1 MNHPYSKLAVF
12 AALAV
17 VGIATCAKAP
27 PPTPP
32 VLPPQTIAA
41 PPEATVKATM
51 TITVSADANP
61 DASGRPSPVYVRVYQ
76 LRGESAFKGAEF
88 FAVWDNERTVLGDAL
103 ISRDEFFL
111 KAGESRTIDVSVA
124 REAAFIGV
132 IAELRD
138 IRNSEWRALAPA
150 PRGGLRVAIN
160 RAGVALGA
168 AP

>member
-1 MNHPYSKLAVF
+1 MTRLHSTLAVF
-12 AALAV
+12 VTLGGLGVAA
-17 VGIATCAKAP
+17 CAKAP
-27 PPTPP
+27 PPAPP
-32 VLPPQTIAA
+32 VLPPQTITA

-51 TITVSADANP
+51 TIAVSADANP

-76 LRGESAFKGAEF
+76 LRGESAFKGTEF
-88 FAVWDNERTVLGDAL
+88 FAVWDDERKVLGDAL

-111 KAGESRTIDVSVA
+111 KTGESRTIDVAVA

-150 PRGGLRVAIN
+150 PKGSLRVSIN

-168 AP
+168 AQ

>member
-1 MNHPYSKLAVF
+1 MIHLYSKLAVF
-12 AALAV
+12 VTLAA
-17 VGIATCAKAP
+17 VGMAACAKAP
-27 PPTPP
+27 PPP

-88 FAVWDNERTVLGDAL
+88 FAVWDDERRVLGDAL

-111 KAGESRTIDVSVA
+111 KSGESRTVDVAVA

-150 PRGGLRVAIN
+150 PRGSLRVAIN

-168 AP
+168 AQ